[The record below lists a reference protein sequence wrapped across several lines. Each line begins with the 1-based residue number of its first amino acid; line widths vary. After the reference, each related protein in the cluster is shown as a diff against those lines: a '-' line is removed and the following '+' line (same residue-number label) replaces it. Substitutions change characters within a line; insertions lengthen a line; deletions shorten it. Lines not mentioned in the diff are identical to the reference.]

1 MVKRNM
7 RDKIKLALEAKGSIT
22 QQKLY
27 DYILDVLDAEAT
39 IITVYLT
46 LRVMVNEGFVLKVG
60 DSYSY
65 KKTGGGLV

>member
-7 RDKIKLALEAKGSIT
+7 RDKIKLALQTKGSIT

-27 DYILDVLDAEAT
+27 DYILEKLDAEAT

-46 LRVMVNEGFVLKVG
+46 LRAMVNEGIVLRVG
-60 DSYSY
+60 DVYSY
-65 KKTGGGLV
+65 KITGGGLI